1 MRDAHAQAEQLV
13 SPQPK
18 RIRLEIAAGYQR
30 RAHSTQE
37 RKAKVKLKRSLR
49 RPNSLRHNNLSTA
62 LVLCQLPT
70 KCVVLVPVGT
80 ALPTN
85 LTDPQSVRIAH
96 PPLRPSLPAPA
107 EPLLLTSD
115 RGRTTWPSSAEM
127 SKRILFPPH
136 LLDLA
141 FDVREAVHGRCGQ
154 FVFEA

>member
-1 MRDAHAQAEQLV
+1 MLTWSNWYLRKQSGSCLKLLRATSGWLTPHKSVRGAQSQGQAEAGFTSAQL
-13 SPQPK
+13 
-18 RIRLEIAAGYQR
+18 A
-30 RAHSTQE
+30 
-37 RKAKVKLKRSLR
+37 
-49 RPNSLRHNNLSTA
+49 RHNNLSTA

-85 LTDPQSVRIAH
+85 LTDPDSVRIAH

-115 RGRTTWPSSAEM
+115 RGRITWPSSAEM